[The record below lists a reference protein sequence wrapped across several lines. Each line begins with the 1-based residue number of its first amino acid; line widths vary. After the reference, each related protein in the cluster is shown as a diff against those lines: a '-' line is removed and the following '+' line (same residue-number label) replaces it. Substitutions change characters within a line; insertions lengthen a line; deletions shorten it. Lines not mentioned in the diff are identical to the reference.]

1 VPLAGVHHGLD
12 GEGHAGLEFIA
23 GAGFAI
29 VQNLRILVVH
39 AADAMAAVLA
49 HHGEVAILDVGL
61 DGVSDVAE
69 VGAGLH
75 LFDAAPHGFPARFGQ
90 PLRGQGGF
98 THVIH
103 AAGVAMETIADHGD
117 VDVQDVAGLQ
127 DLVVRNSM
135 AHDMVH
141 RGADGLRETSIVH
154 VGGNRLLDLGDVLEA
169 QPIEFLG
176 GHAGFDV
183 IPDHVE
189 NLGCQA
195 AGDAHFFLLGRG
207 LNRDVS
213 THEGVHRVYLRKAL
227 F

>member
-1 VPLAGVHHGLD
+1 MALAGVHHGLD

-23 GAGFAI
+23 GAGFAV
-29 VQNLRILVVH
+29 VQNLRIFVVH

-49 HHGEVAILDVGL
+49 HHGEVAILDEGL

-69 VGAGLH
+69 MRAGLH

-98 THVIH
+98 AHVVH

-127 DLVVRNSM
+127 HLVVRD
-135 AHDMVH
+135 AVAYHMVH
-141 RGADGLRETSIVH
+141 RRADGLRETPVVH
-154 VGGNRLLDLGDVLEA
+154 IGRNRLLDLGDVLET

-176 GHAGFDV
+176 GHAGFHV
-183 IPDHVE
+183 LPDHVE
-189 NLGCQA
+189 NLGRQA
-195 AGDAHFFLLGRG
+195 PGHAHFFLLGRG
-207 LNRDVS
+207 LNGDVA